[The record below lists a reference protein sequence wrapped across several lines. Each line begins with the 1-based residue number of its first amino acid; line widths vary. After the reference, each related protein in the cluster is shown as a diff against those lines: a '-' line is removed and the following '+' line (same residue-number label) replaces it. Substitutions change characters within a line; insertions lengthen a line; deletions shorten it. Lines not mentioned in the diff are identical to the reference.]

1 MFCAVNDGRIVRK
14 HEIAELCN
22 ASENHLAQVINTL
35 AQKGFLETQRGR
47 CGGLRLARPMG
58 RIGVG
63 EVLRAFEAGV
73 PFAECFDPETS
84 TCPLSAACRFRHAL
98 QTALD
103 AFYGALDPVTLAD
116 LVTDNCALEALLR
129 LPATLAA
136 PPCPG
141 PRMPGP
147 AP

>member
-14 HEIAELCN
+14 HEIADLCN
-22 ASENHLAQVINTL
+22 VSENHLAQVINTL
-35 AQKGFLETQRGR
+35 AQKGFLDTQRGR
-47 CGGLRLARPMG
+47 SGGLRLARPMD

-73 PFAECFDPETS
+73 PFAECFDPEIS

-103 AFYGALDPVTLAD
+103 AFYAALDPVTLAD

-129 LPATLAA
+129 LPATATIA
-136 PPCPG
+136 PCPG
-141 PRMPGP
+141 RPVPEP